1 LGGGSLEGEYC
12 QNAGLTSL
20 GEFLIKE
27 MMKRGMVIE
36 VDHFSRQSYQ
46 RAYEILGENDY
57 PAVGTHGRDYNG
69 RLYELGGVSTSS
81 FGRCRDPEK
90 TSTMDDRFQSRLD
103 LMREKGAYPGLG
115 FGFDLNGFAGAPRA
129 RFGERANCSAPQ
141 TDKGV
146 TYPFTSYAGDVVFQQ
161 PMVGTRTID
170 FNTEGMAT
178 LGLVAEYIEDT
189 RLDGVLDEDIEALF
203 RSAEGYIQVWERS
216 VKRSLDI
223 ASQ

>member
-1 LGGGSLEGEYC
+1 
-12 QNAGLTSL
+12 
-20 GEFLIKE
+20 
-27 MMKRGMVIE
+27 MVIE
-36 VDHFSRQSYQ
+36 VDHFSRQSYK
-46 RAYEILGENDY
+46 RAYDILEIYDY
-57 PAVGTHGRDYNG
+57 PAVGTHGRDNNG
-69 RLYELGGVSTSS
+69 RLYGLGGVSTSS

-103 LMREKGAYPGLG
+103 LMREKGAYAGLG

-141 TDKGV
+141 TDNGV

-189 RLDGVLDEDIEALF
+189 RLDGVSDEEIVALF
-203 RSAEGYIQVWERS
+203 KSAEGYIQVWELSR
-216 VKRSLDI
+216 KRGQAI